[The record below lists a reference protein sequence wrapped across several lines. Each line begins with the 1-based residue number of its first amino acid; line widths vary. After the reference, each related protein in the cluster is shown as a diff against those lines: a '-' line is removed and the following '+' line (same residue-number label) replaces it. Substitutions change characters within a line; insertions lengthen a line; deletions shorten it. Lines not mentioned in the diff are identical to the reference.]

1 MPTTPA
7 GISSWI
13 EFSSGSDA
21 GRDFMVIETPI
32 GAGIDPANLWTP
44 DALTAFAWHVVRWC
58 EQPLLQS
65 GGRREG
71 WFRRSRELP
80 DSTGPESGGFPG
92 GKGTVQRRLTT
103 SDSLVADRHEPSSLS
118 EPIEL
123 GSLKPLFFEY
133 WVPLEGWDV
142 FQRWT
147 ITAVTSLLRMLRLL
161 QEPGWSDL
169 PGRDHEADGA
179 AVEQLK
185 ASLGFSAYGDL
196 AAEAFD

>member
-1 MPTTPA
+1 MAEMPTTPA

-71 WFRRSRELP
+71 WFRRSRSYRIHRAGIWGLP
-80 DSTGPESGGFPG
+80 GE
-92 GKGTVQRRLTT
+92 GKGPCSETDDVRLPRR
-103 SDSLVADRHEPSSLS
+103 RP
-118 EPIEL
+118 P
-123 GSLKPLFFEY
+123 
-133 WVPLEGWDV
+133 
-142 FQRWT
+142 
-147 ITAVTSLLRMLRLL
+147 
-161 QEPGWSDL
+161 
-169 PGRDHEADGA
+169 
-179 AVEQLK
+179 
-185 ASLGFSAYGDL
+185 
-196 AAEAFD
+196 

>member
-1 MPTTPA
+1 M
-7 GISSWI
+7 
-13 EFSSGSDA
+13 
-21 GRDFMVIETPI
+21 
-32 GAGIDPANLWTP
+32 
-44 DALTAFAWHVVRWC
+44 
-58 EQPLLQS
+58 
-65 GGRREG
+65 
-71 WFRRSRELP
+71 
-80 DSTGPESGGFPG
+80 
-92 GKGTVQRRLTT
+92 
-103 SDSLVADRHEPSSLS
+103 
-118 EPIEL
+118 
-123 GSLKPLFFEY
+123 
-133 WVPLEGWDV
+133 